1 MNPTFSTLI
10 SILVGIAVPLSA
22 VYLVERFDVF
32 ESANRR
38 IILISL
44 VYGATVAFF
53 GAYLLNTLTIDMLKQ
68 AGMSS
73 ASAYDTVRGLTAP
86 LIEETLKSLIL
97 VFLIR
102 RPSFKYAVD
111 GAIYGFSVGVGFSV
125 AENLLYISQSPG
137 AALGLTISRV
147 LSTSLM
153 HASVSAL
160 VGFMLG
166 RLRRIETGRAAT
178 IPLLGILIAVTVHIL
193 YNNLVNTL
201 DGAALLLLAIGIGVG
216 SAAVIV
222 LLMNRG
228 QARERE
234 RMKTALSE
242 DATGVSQG
250 EVMAIQRMG
259 GASLEESL
267 RELGGQIGDE
277 NVALIRRLLVTQ
289 ANIGI
294 LRNNLAS
301 ANASPRL
308 KEAWQREISLRQRE
322 FQEIRGELNR
332 SALDFMQRMFPA
344 DDAALQ
350 SWAAAEL
357 AQSDSAGL
365 HLFDMFMR
373 SSGLSENLTAA
384 ELEDRAQ
391 RLKRIELFS
400 AVDLADLEN
409 LSRGINVIEYADG
422 VQLFEQGTEGD
433 AMYLVDAGRLAI
445 FTVDAHGQERPLRV
459 FEPGSVVGELAVL
472 DGQPRSARGR
482 SSGPLTALVLRR
494 EMFRMYVQS
503 RPQVILAVMR
513 ALSEKGRYTTAQ
525 VERAVQQVSS
535 IAHGRYNEAA
545 LLAGETVQA
554 DVKVNFAPSRS
565 TQVELNDALADLAR
579 SLARR
584 EQSQHDGATP

>member
-1 MNPTFSTLI
+1 MNATLSLLI
-10 SILVGIAVPLSA
+10 SALVGIAVPLGA

-32 ESANRR
+32 QSASRR
-38 IILISL
+38 NLLISL

-53 GAYLLNTLTIDMLKQ
+53 GAYALNTLTVQILQ
-68 AGMSS
+68 GTGLTS
-73 ASAYDTVRGLTAP
+73 AASFDTVRRLTAP
-86 LIEETLKSLIL
+86 ILEELLKSLVLIW
-97 VFLIR
+97 LIR
-102 RPSFKYAVD
+102 QPSFKYAVD
-111 GAIYGFSVGVGFSV
+111 GAIYGFAVGVGFSV
-125 AENLLYISQSPG
+125 AENLLYISQTPN

-166 RLRRIETGRAAT
+166 RLRRTQLGQGT
-178 IPLLGILIAVTVHIL
+178 LPLLGIVIAVSVHIL

-201 DGAALLLLAIGIGVG
+201 EGAALLLLAIGIGLG
-216 SAAVIV
+216 SATIIV
-222 LLMNRG
+222 LLMNRD

-234 RMKTALSE
+234 RMTTALAE

-250 EVMAIQRMG
+250 EMMAVKRMG
-259 GASLEESL
+259 GASLEDSL
-267 RELGGQIGDE
+267 KELGDQIGED
-277 NVALIRRLLVTQ
+277 NVSLIRRLMVTQ

-294 LRNNLAS
+294 LRNNLAG
-301 ANASPRL
+301 ANVSPRL
-308 KEAWQREISLRQRE
+308 KKAWQDEIAQRQLE

-357 AQSDSAGL
+357 AQTDSAGL

-373 SSGLSENLTAA
+373 SSGLSENLTADQ
-384 ELEDRAQ
+384 LEDRAE
-391 RLKRIELFS
+391 RLQRIELFS

-409 LSRGINVIEYADG
+409 LSRGINVIDYADG
-422 VQLFEQGTEGD
+422 TQLFEQGSEGD
-433 AMYLVDAGRLAI
+433 AMYLVDRGNLAI
-445 FTVDAHGQERPLRV
+445 FTVDAQGHERPLRV

-472 DGQPRSARGR
+472 DGQPRSARAR
-482 SSGPLTALVLRR
+482 ASGPLTALVLRR

-513 ALSEKGRYTTAQ
+513 ALSEKGRYTTGQ
-525 VERAVQQVSS
+525 VEKAVQQVSS
-535 IAHGRYNEAA
+535 IARGHYSEAA
-545 LLAGETVQA
+545 SLAAESAAQAKVQ
-554 DVKVNFAPSRS
+554 FAPSRS
-565 TQVELNDALADLAR
+565 TQIDVTDALADLAR
-579 SLARR
+579 TLAKR
-584 EQSQHDGATP
+584 ENTLRDEAQS